1 MNLYNS
7 ASMRV
12 SPGTPAGMGASL
24 IDIPAIYL
32 ILVLSY
38 LFRFESGLIP
48 TPLGIP
54 SFTTYSN
61 AFFLVSLILFFVLA
75 FSGQYSRGFRFNA
88 ENSWHLTKGIFL
100 GFLILSSFAFFYR
113 EVEFSRTGFLISL
126 GFLTIFMNLY
136 YLLKDKLIRWLSP
149 LSFERNNILIVGT
162 GKRAIEVYETMRNH
176 QADLNLSM
184 IGSSTI
190 HLPSHI
196 NYLGDLGQ
204 FKKFLKEFKIHNV
217 IVALEGN
224 AVKQALDI
232 VSTCEEKGVR
242 FSVIPDLFEV
252 VTRQVS
258 IGDIHGVPVVTVGS
272 NLPIYGLQMKIKRAF
287 DFLGASLGFL
297 LISPFLLLVYL
308 AIKLEDGGPAIYS
321 QERVGLDG
329 KTFHMHKFRSM
340 RVDAEAKTGPMW
352 AVKGDDR
359 WTRVGAFLRQ
369 TSIDE
374 LPQLINVIKGDM
386 SLVGPRPERPVFV
399 NEFKEKLPSYM
410 LRHKVRGGITGWSQC
425 NGLRGQSSIEDRTA
439 YDLHYVEN
447 WSFLFDIRILFQTF
461 FKLVFLQSGY

>member
-1 MNLYNS
+1 
-7 ASMRV
+7 MRV
-12 SPGTPAGMGASL
+12 APGTTSGYTASIL
-24 IDIPAIYL
+24 DVPAIYL

-38 LFRFESGLIP
+38 VFRFESGWIP
-48 TPLGIP
+48 SPLGIP
-54 SFTTYSN
+54 EFSTYSN
-61 AFFLVSLILFFVLA
+61 IFWLVAFILFFVLS

-100 GFLILSSFAFFYR
+100 GFLVLTSFAFFYR
-113 EVEFSRTGFLISL
+113 EVEFSRTGFVISL
-126 GFLTIFMNLY
+126 GFLMVFMNLY
-136 YLLKDKLIRWLSP
+136 YLLRDKVIRLISP

-162 GKRAIEVYETMRNH
+162 GNRGVDVFETMRRNRT
-176 QADLNLSM
+176 DLNLSL
-184 IGSSTI
+184 IGAPTI

-196 NYLGDLGQ
+196 NYLGPLNQ
-204 FKKFLKEFKIHNV
+204 FKKFLKEHRIDHV

-224 AVKQALDI
+224 AIKQALDI
-232 VSTCEEKGVR
+232 VSTCESKGVR

-258 IGDIHGVPVVTVGS
+258 IGDIHGVPVVSVGS
-272 NLPIYGLQMKIKRAF
+272 NLPIYGVQMKLKRTF
-287 DFLGASLGFL
+287 DFLGASIGSI
-297 LISPFLLLVYL
+297 LISPLLILVWL
-308 AIKLEDGGPAIYS
+308 AIKIEDGGPALYS
-321 QERVGLDG
+321 QDRVGLDG
-329 KTFHMHKFRSM
+329 KTFRMYKFRSM
-340 RVDAEAKTGPMW
+340 KVDAEAKTGPMW
-352 AVKGDDR
+352 AVKNDDR
-359 WTRVGAFLRQ
+359 WTRIGAFLRR

-374 LPQLINVIKGDM
+374 LPQLLNVINGDM

-399 NEFKEKLPSYM
+399 NEFKQELPSYM

-447 WSFLFDIRILFQTF
+447 WSFFFDIRILFQTF